1 MSATLAAA
9 SNRPLAARGTASCGS
24 VRRRGND
31 RSAEAAHAAVPTA
44 RAQAAP
50 GRGSP
55 QGRASTR
62 SVRNP
67 REGATA
73 VSGRSPPPAVTHG
86 GPPELAVGI
95 DVGGTKIAAG
105 LVDREGRVRRRCHTT
120 SHAER
125 PPHEV
130 IAAIE
135 RLYAELAERAG
146 GEVAAVGVG
155 FAGNLDAARG
165 EVLVSSNL
173 PAWDHFP
180 LRATLQRR
188 LGVPVALDNDVNM
201 AVVAEHR
208 YGAGRGCRNL
218 CFLTV
223 STGLGIGIV
232 VDGKVYAGSGS
243 AGELG
248 HVVIELD
255 GAPCTCG
262 KRGCIM
268 AYASG
273 IGISRMVYAAV
284 ESGKAPGLRRLLPAD
299 GSRVPVQAVAAAAR
313 DGDAAAGEILT
324 TAGRYTGV
332 ALSIIIQM
340 LDPEVIVIGGGLT
353 RLGNALLE
361 PAWDA
366 MRRHTQA
373 QLLDA
378 VRVLP
383 SRLGADLGMLGAAV
397 QALELAA
404 RTDTSEP
411 EETNDA

>member
-1 MSATLAAA
+1 MKGGA
-9 SNRPLAARGTASCGS
+9 RP
-24 VRRRGND
+24 D
-31 RSAEAAHAAVPTA
+31 
-44 RAQAAP
+44 
-50 GRGSP
+50 
-55 QGRASTR
+55 
-62 SVRNP
+62 
-67 REGATA
+67 
-73 VSGRSPPPAVTHG
+73 
-86 GPPELAVGI
+86 LAVGI
-95 DVGGTKIAAG
+95 DVGGTKIVAG
-105 LVDREGRVRRRCHTT
+105 LVDGAGRILRRSRTT

-125 PPHEV
+125 PPLEV

-135 RLYAELAERAG
+135 RLFAELTASA

-155 FAGNLDAARG
+155 FAGNLDAERG

-208 YGAGRGCRNL
+208 FGAGRGCRNL

-223 STGLGIGIV
+223 STGLGIGII
-232 VDGKVYAGSGS
+232 VDGRVYAGRGS

-273 IGISRMVYAAV
+273 IGVSRMVYEAV
-284 ESGKAPGLRRLLPAD
+284 ESGRAPGLRRLLPGD

-313 DGDAAAGEILT
+313 HGDAAAGEILT

-332 ALSIIIQM
+332 ALSIVVQM

-353 RLGNALLE
+353 RLGDALLE
-361 PAWDA
+361 PARDA

-373 QLLDA
+373 QLLEA
-378 VRVLP
+378 VRVKP
-383 SRLGADLGMLGAAV
+383 SRLGADLGMLGAAAR
-397 QALELAA
+397 ALEL
-404 RTDTSEP
+404 REEP
-411 EETNDA
+411 IDA

>member
-1 MSATLAAA
+1 M
-9 SNRPLAARGTASCGS
+9 NRGARQ
-24 VRRRGND
+24 D
-31 RSAEAAHAAVPTA
+31 
-44 RAQAAP
+44 
-50 GRGSP
+50 
-55 QGRASTR
+55 
-62 SVRNP
+62 
-67 REGATA
+67 
-73 VSGRSPPPAVTHG
+73 
-86 GPPELAVGI
+86 LAVGI
-95 DVGGTKIAAG
+95 DVGGTKIMAG
-105 LVDREGRVRRRCHTT
+105 LVDGEGRVLRRSRTT

-125 PPHEV
+125 PPLEV

-135 RLYAELAERAG
+135 RLYAELTSS

-155 FAGNLDAARG
+155 FAGNLDAERG

-201 AVVAEHR
+201 AAVAEYR
-208 YGAGRGCRNL
+208 FGAGRGCRNL

-223 STGLGIGIV
+223 STGLGIGII
-232 VDGKVYAGSGS
+232 VDGRVYAGRGS

-273 IGISRMVYAAV
+273 IGVSRMVYEAV
-284 ESGKAPGLRRLLPAD
+284 ESGRASRLHRLLPGD
-299 GSRVPVQAVAAAAR
+299 GSRVPVQAVAGAAR
-313 DGDAAAGEILT
+313 HGDAVAGEILT

-332 ALSIIIQM
+332 ALSIIVQM

-353 RLGNALLE
+353 RLGDALLE
-361 PAWDA
+361 PAWAA

-373 QLLDA
+373 QLLEA

-383 SRLGADLGMLGAAV
+383 SRLGADLGMLGAAAR
-397 QALELAA
+397 ALELG
-404 RTDTSEP
+404 
-411 EETNDA
+411 EEMIDA

>member
-1 MSATLAAA
+1 MTRGA
-9 SNRPLAARGTASCGS
+9 RPDLG
-24 VRRRGND
+24 
-31 RSAEAAHAAVPTA
+31 
-44 RAQAAP
+44 
-50 GRGSP
+50 
-55 QGRASTR
+55 
-62 SVRNP
+62 
-67 REGATA
+67 
-73 VSGRSPPPAVTHG
+73 
-86 GPPELAVGI
+86 VGI
-95 DVGGTKIAAG
+95 DVGGTKIVAG
-105 LVDREGRVRRRCHTT
+105 LVDRAGRGLRRCRTT

-125 PPHEV
+125 PPLEV

-135 RLYAELAERAG
+135 RLYAELAATA

-180 LRATLQRR
+180 LRATLEQR
-188 LGVPVALDNDVNM
+188 LGGPVALDNDVNM

-223 STGLGIGIV
+223 STGLGIGII
-232 VDGKVYAGSGS
+232 VDGKVYAGRGS

-248 HVVIELD
+248 HVVIELN

-284 ESGKAPGLRRLLPAD
+284 ESGRAPGLRHLLPAD

-313 DGDAAAGEILT
+313 GGHCR
-324 TAGRYTGV
+324 GR
-332 ALSIIIQM
+332 
-340 LDPEVIVIGGGLT
+340 
-353 RLGNALLE
+353 
-361 PAWDA
+361 
-366 MRRHTQA
+366 
-373 QLLDA
+373 
-378 VRVLP
+378 
-383 SRLGADLGMLGAAV
+383 
-397 QALELAA
+397 
-404 RTDTSEP
+404 
-411 EETNDA
+411 

>member
-1 MSATLAAA
+1 MRAPIPVASTRPMATRGPRPHPVAATE
-9 SNRPLAARGTASCGS
+9 ARA
-24 VRRRGND
+24 
-31 RSAEAAHAAVPTA
+31 PTA
-44 RAQAAP
+44 GRVHGAHTWLAP
-50 GRGSP
+50 C
-55 QGRASTR
+55 RASTR
-62 SVRNP
+62 FAGS
-67 REGATA
+67 E
-73 VSGRSPPPAVTHG
+73 SPGSAAAAR
-86 GPPELAVGI
+86 GPTPGMTRGTRPDLAVGI
-95 DVGGTKIAAG
+95 DVGGTKIVAG
-105 LVDREGRVRRRCHTT
+105 LVDRAGRVLRRCRTT

-125 PPHEV
+125 PPLEV

-135 RLYAELAERAG
+135 RLYAELAATA

-180 LRATLQRR
+180 LRATLEQR
-188 LGVPVALDNDVNM
+188 LGGPVALDNDVNM

-223 STGLGIGIV
+223 STGLGIGII
-232 VDGKVYAGSGS
+232 VDGKVYAGRGS

-248 HVVIELD
+248 HVVIELN

-284 ESGKAPGLRRLLPAD
+284 ESGRAPGLRHLLPAD

-313 DGDAAAGEILT
+313 GGNAAAGEILA

-383 SRLGADLGMLGAAV
+383 SRLGADLGMLGAAA
-397 QALELAA
+397 QALKLGA
-404 RTDTSEP
+404 RTATSEP
-411 EETNDA
+411 EETIDA

>member
-1 MSATLAAA
+1 MSDG
-9 SNRPLAARGTASCGS
+9 GT
-24 VRRRGND
+24 
-31 RSAEAAHAAVPTA
+31 
-44 RAQAAP
+44 P
-50 GRGSP
+50 G
-55 QGRASTR
+55 
-62 SVRNP
+62 
-67 REGATA
+67 
-73 VSGRSPPPAVTHG
+73 
-86 GPPELAVGI
+86 LAVGI

-105 LVDREGRVRRRCHTT
+105 LVDGAGRVHRRGSTT

-125 PPHEV
+125 QPQEV

-135 RLYAELAERAG
+135 RLYEDLADHAQGAVAG
-146 GEVAAVGVG
+146 VGVG
-155 FAGNLDAARG
+155 FPGNLDARRG

-180 LRATLQRR
+180 LRATLRQR
-188 LGVPVALDNDVNM
+188 LGVPVVLDNDVNL
-201 AVVAEHR
+201 AALAEQR
-208 YGAGRGCRNL
+208 YGAGRGARNL

-232 VDGKVYAGSGS
+232 VDGRVYAGSRGS

-284 ESGKAPGLRRLLPAD
+284 ESGRAPGLRNLLPAD
-299 GSRVPVQAVAAAAR
+299 GSRVPAQEVAAAAR
-313 DGDAAAGEILT
+313 RGDAAAAEIVA

-332 ALSIIIQM
+332 ALSIIIQV
-340 LDPEVIVIGGGLT
+340 LEPEVIVIGGGLT
-353 RLGNALLE
+353 HLDGALLD
-361 PAWDA
+361 PAWAA
-366 MRRHTQA
+366 MRRHTQP

-378 VRVLP
+378 VRVVR
-383 SRLGADLGMLGAAV
+383 SRLGPDLGVLGAAA
-397 QALELAA
+397 QALTAGLATGYGRSNA
-404 RTDTSEP
+404 
-411 EETNDA
+411 